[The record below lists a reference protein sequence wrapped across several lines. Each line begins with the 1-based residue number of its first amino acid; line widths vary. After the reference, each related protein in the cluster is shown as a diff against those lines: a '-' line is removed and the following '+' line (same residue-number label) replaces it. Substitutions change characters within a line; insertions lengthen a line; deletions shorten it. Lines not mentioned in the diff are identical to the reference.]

1 MSKRIEENDAR
12 ARPLRKVNANKHQQ
26 NVKEH
31 FVNQASNK
39 VIAAGI
45 KSKENSSP
53 LGFSK
58 HYASTTEIIYSP
70 FTA

>member
-1 MSKRIEENDAR
+1 MSKRGEAK
-12 ARPLRKVNANKHQQ
+12 AKPLKKVNANKHQQ

-31 FVNQASNK
+31 FAKQTSNK
-39 VIAAGI
+39 EIAAGI
-45 KSKENSSP
+45 GSKENSSP